1 MKAKAVVFPAANT
14 VEVREVDCP
23 DPGPRDVVVDA
34 THSWISNGTEGS
46 YLRGERIAGDTAWRP
61 GSPRPFPV
69 VAGYQ
74 KVGIVRECGSHVTDL
89 APGETVFAASGKV
102 HGMFHPSGGQLS
114 PSVTPREGVWKLPP
128 QPQPLAYAGMVLT
141 QVGYN
146 CGSRA
151 PVAPGE
157 GAVVLGDGMVG
168 LWAAQTLALRG
179 ARILLLGRHEDRL
192 RRFPDTDVHR
202 RCNEREG
209 DWRETLAG
217 FLPDGVDMLIDT
229 VGSIEHIQTILPHM
243 NRGGRIVSAGFHG
256 TDDLLSLQDLRN
268 RELSLHS
275 VAGWTRPRMDRTR
288 HLIATGQLQTL
299 PLITHHFPMDRA
311 AEAWNLIQ
319 TKAEPVLGV
328 ILDWTA
334 SG

>member
-1 MKAKAVVFPAANT
+1 MNAKAVVFPAANT

-23 DPGPRDVVVDA
+23 EPGPRDVVVDV

-46 YLRGERIAGDTAWRP
+46 YLRGERTAGDTAWRP
-61 GSPRPFPV
+61 GSPNPFPV

-74 KVGIVRECGSHVTDL
+74 KVGIVREFGSHVTDL

-102 HGMFHPSGGQLS
+102 HGMFHSSGGQVS

-128 QPQPLAYAGMVLT
+128 QPEPLAYAGMVLT

-157 GAVVLGDGMVG
+157 AAVVLGDGMVG

-192 RRFPDTDVHR
+192 RHFPEHDMHLR
-202 RCNEREG
+202 GNEWDG
-209 DWRETLAG
+209 DWQKTLVG
-217 FLPDGVDMLIDT
+217 FLPDGVDILVDT
-229 VGSIEHIQTILPHM
+229 VGSIEHIQAVLPRM
-243 NRGGRIVSAGFHG
+243 NRDGRIVSAGFHG

-268 RELSLHS
+268 GELSLHS
-275 VAGWTRPRMDRTR
+275 VSGWTRLRMDRTR
-288 HLIATGQLQTL
+288 HLISTGQLQTL
-299 PLITHHFPMDRA
+299 PLITHHFPVDRA

-328 ILDWTA
+328 ILDWIA
-334 SG
+334 SD

>member
-23 DPGPRDVVVDA
+23 EPGPRDVVVDV

-61 GSPRPFPV
+61 GSPSPFPV

-74 KVGIVRECGSHVTDL
+74 KVGVVRETGSHVTDL
-89 APGETVFAASGKV
+89 DRGETVFAASGKIL
-102 HGMFHPSGGQLS
+102 GMFHPSGGQVS
-114 PSVTPREGVWKLPP
+114 PSVTPREGIWKLPP
-128 QPQPLAYAGMVLT
+128 QPEPLAYAGMVLT

-146 CGSRA
+146 CGSRT

-157 GAVVLGDGMVG
+157 TAVVLGDGMVG

-179 ARILLLGRHEDRL
+179 SRILLLGRHGDRL
-192 RRFPDTDVHR
+192 RHFPENGMHLC
-202 RCNEREG
+202 CNERNG
-209 DWRETLAG
+209 DWQETLAG
-217 FLPDGVDMLIDT
+217 FLSDGVDVLVDT
-229 VGSIEHIQTILPHM
+229 VGSIEHIQAILSRM
-243 NRGGRIVSAGFHG
+243 NRNGRIVSAGFHG

-268 RELSLHS
+268 GELSLHS
-275 VAGWTRPRMDRTR
+275 VSGWTRPRMDRTR
-288 HLIATGQLQTL
+288 HLISTSQLQTL
-299 PLITHHFPMDRA
+299 PLITHRFPVDRA
-311 AEAWNLIQ
+311 AEAWDLIR
-319 TKAEPVLGV
+319 TKREPVLGV
-328 ILDWTA
+328 ILDWTV

>member
-14 VEVREVDCP
+14 VEVREVECP
-23 DPGPRDVVVDA
+23 ELGPRDVVVDV

-46 YLRGERIAGDTAWRP
+46 YLRGERIAGDTAWRS
-61 GSPRPFPV
+61 GSPSPFPV

-74 KVGIVRECGSHVTDL
+74 KVGVVRETGSHVTDL
-89 APGETVFAASGKV
+89 AQGETVFAASGKV
-102 HGMFHPSGGQLS
+102 LAMFHPSGGQVS
-114 PSVTPREGVWKLPP
+114 PSVTPRESIWKLPP
-128 QPQPLAYAGMVLT
+128 QPEPLAFAGMVLT

-146 CGSRA
+146 CGSRV

-157 GAVVLGDGMVG
+157 AAVVLGDGMVG

-192 RRFPDTDVHR
+192 RRFPENNLHL
-202 RCNEREG
+202 RCNERSG
-209 DWRETLAG
+209 DWQETLAG
-217 FLPDGVDMLIDT
+217 FLPDGVDVLIDT
-229 VGSIEHIQTILPHM
+229 VGSIEHIQAILPRM
-243 NRGGRIVSAGFHG
+243 NWDGRIVSAGFHG

-268 RELSLHS
+268 GELSLHS
-275 VAGWTRPRMDRTR
+275 VSGWTRPRMDSTR

-299 PLITHHFPMDRA
+299 PLITHHFPVDRA

-328 ILDWTA
+328 ILDWIA
-334 SG
+334 SD

>member
-1 MKAKAVVFPAANT
+1 MKAKAIVFPAANT

-23 DPGPRDVVVDA
+23 EPGPSDVVVEV

-61 GSPRPFPV
+61 GSPNPFPV

-74 KVGIVRECGSHVTDL
+74 KVGIVREVGSHVTDL
-89 APGETVFAASGKV
+89 APGEMVFAASSKV
-102 HGMFHPSGGQLS
+102 NGMFHPSGGQLS
-114 PSVTPREGVWKLPP
+114 PSVTPREGVWKLPL

-157 GAVVLGDGMVG
+157 AAVVLGDGMVG

-179 ARILLLGRHEDRL
+179 ARILLLGRHENRMQH
-192 RRFPDTDVHR
+192 FPENGLHLC
-202 RCNEREG
+202 CNERDG
-209 DWRETLAG
+209 DWQKALIG
-217 FLPDGVDMLIDT
+217 FLSDGVDVLVDT
-229 VGSIEHIQTILPHM
+229 VGSIEHIQAILPRM
-243 NRGGRIVSAGFHG
+243 NRDGRIVSAGFHG

-268 RELSLHS
+268 GELSLHS
-275 VAGWTRPRMDRTR
+275 VSGWTRPRMDRTR
-288 HLIATGQLQTL
+288 HLISTGQLQTL
-299 PLITHHFPMDRA
+299 PLITHRFPVDRA
-311 AEAWNLIQ
+311 AEAWDLIR
-319 TKAEPVLGV
+319 TKREPVLGV
-328 ILDWTA
+328 ILDWTV

>member
-23 DPGPRDVVVDA
+23 EPGPRDVVVDV

-61 GSPRPFPV
+61 GSPLPFPV

-74 KVGIVRECGSHVTDL
+74 KVGVVRETGSHVTDL
-89 APGETVFAASGKV
+89 DRGETVFAASGKV
-102 HGMFHPSGGQLS
+102 LGMFHPSGGQVS
-114 PSVTPREGVWKLPP
+114 PSVTPREGIWKLPP
-128 QPQPLAYAGMVLT
+128 QPEPLAYAGMVLT

-146 CGSRA
+146 CGSRT

-157 GAVVLGDGMVG
+157 TAVVLGDGMVG

-179 ARILLLGRHEDRL
+179 SRILLLGRHEDRL
-192 RRFPDTDVHR
+192 RHFPENGMHLC
-202 RCNEREG
+202 CNERNG
-209 DWRETLAG
+209 DWQETLAG
-217 FLPDGVDMLIDT
+217 FLPDGVDVLVDT
-229 VGSIEHIQTILPHM
+229 VGSIEHIQAILSRM
-243 NRGGRIVSAGFHG
+243 NRDGRIVSAGFHG

-268 RELSLHS
+268 GELSLHS
-275 VAGWTRPRMDRTR
+275 VSGWTRPRMDRTQ

-299 PLITHHFPMDRA
+299 PLITHHFPVDQA
-311 AEAWNLIQ
+311 AEAWNLIR

-328 ILDWTA
+328 ILDWTG

>member
-1 MKAKAVVFPAANT
+1 MKATAVVFPAANT

-23 DPGPRDVVVDA
+23 EPGSRDVVVDV

-61 GSPRPFPV
+61 GAPHPFPV

-74 KVGIVRECGSHVTDL
+74 KVGIVREVGSHVTDL
-89 APGETVFAASGKV
+89 APGETVFAASGKI
-102 HGMFHPSGGQLS
+102 HGMFHPHGGQVS
-114 PSVTPREGVWKLPP
+114 PSVTPREGIWKLPSRP
-128 QPQPLAYAGMVLT
+128 EPLAYAGMVLT

-146 CGSRA
+146 CGSHA

-157 GAVVLGDGMVG
+157 AAVVLGDGMVG

-192 RRFPDTDVHR
+192 RRFPNTGVHR
-202 RCNEREG
+202 CCNESNG
-209 DWRETLAG
+209 DWQATLAG
-217 FLPDGVDMLIDT
+217 FLPDGVDVLIDT
-229 VGSIEHIQTILPHM
+229 VGSIEHIQKIVPRM

-256 TDDLLSLQDLRN
+256 TDDLLSLQVLRD

-275 VAGWTRPRMDRTR
+275 VSGWTRPRMDRTR

-299 PLITHHFPMDRA
+299 PLITHHFPVNRA

-319 TKAEPVLGV
+319 AKAEPVLGV
-328 ILDWTA
+328 ILDWTTL
-334 SG
+334 G

>member
-1 MKAKAVVFPAANT
+1 MKATAVVFPAANT

-23 DPGPRDVVVDA
+23 EPGPRDVVVDV

-61 GSPRPFPV
+61 GSPSPFPV

-74 KVGIVRECGSHVTDL
+74 KVGIVQEVGSHVTDL
-89 APGETVFAASGKV
+89 TPGETVFAASGKV
-102 HGMFHPSGGQLS
+102 HGMFHPSGGQVS
-114 PSVTPREGVWKLPP
+114 PSVTPWEGVWKLPP
-128 QPQPLAYAGMVLT
+128 QPEPLAYAGMVLT

-157 GAVVLGDGMVG
+157 AAVVLGDGMVG

-179 ARILLLGRHEDRL
+179 ARILLLGRHEERL
-192 RRFPDTDVHR
+192 RHFSENGMHL
-202 RCNEREG
+202 RCNEKNG
-209 DWRETLAG
+209 DWQETLAG
-217 FLPDGVDMLIDT
+217 FLPGGVDVLVDT
-229 VGSIEHIQTILPHM
+229 VGSIEHIQAILPRM
-243 NRGGRIVSAGFHG
+243 NRDGRIVSAGFHG
-256 TDDLLSLQDLRN
+256 TDDLLSLQNLRN
-268 RELSLHS
+268 GELSLHS
-275 VAGWTRPRMDRTR
+275 VSGWTRERMDRTL

-299 PLITHHFPMDRA
+299 PLITHHFPVDQA
-311 AEAWNLIQ
+311 AEAWSLIQ

-328 ILDWTA
+328 ILDWTE